1 MANDDIVEVN
11 PPPPASGISVVTPMP
26 KQNSANESR
35 AQAVAALTATALARA
50 GTLELT
56 PDESKALQADFG
68 DEDFQTGAGGKQ
80 DLIYIEHAA
89 LRDRMNTVLG
99 LGQWAIIVRDT
110 WREEKGNAVSVYV
123 RAMLIVRGAYVAE
136 AVGDMAY
143 YTNNA
148 AQNYGDAFEGAKTA
162 AFRRCAKEFG
172 IGLQAWRKEWCKGWW
187 QRKKS
192 GKPATAP
199 RPGGW
204 TQESDPVA
212 GDPAFDVITMGK
224 YNGKPWS
231 EIPTEYLDW
240 LINKSEKA
248 GPELRDRAKEE
259 VNKRLAASEQTN
271 IGPARGDTRE
281 TVEQLENDVPF

>member
-1 MANDDIVEVN
+1 MANELVEVTDTGV
-11 PPPPASGISVVTPMP
+11 ASGSGGGTPMP
-26 KQNSANESR
+26 AKPNSANESR

-56 PDESKALQADFG
+56 AEESSALQKDFG

-172 IGLQAWRKEWCKGWW
+172 IGLQAWRKQWCAGWW
-187 QRKKS
+187 QRKKAGKTEPAPRKTDEMSAETREYVNGIVPS
-192 GKPATAP
+192 GKYAGKPWGDVPTNYLTWLTEKAENVQAALK
-199 RPGGW
+199 
-204 TQESDPVA
+204 DAAVA
-212 GDPAFDVITMGK
+212 ERDKRMAAAEQRSTGPDRETLDELNSADPAF
-224 YNGKPWS
+224 
-231 EIPTEYLDW
+231 
-240 LINKSEKA
+240 
-248 GPELRDRAKEE
+248 
-259 VNKRLAASEQTN
+259 
-271 IGPARGDTRE
+271 
-281 TVEQLENDVPF
+281 